1 MDGKIRRGK
10 LVYIASPYAGD
21 VEKNIA
27 FAKAACRYA
36 MEQGCTPVA
45 VHLIYP
51 QLLNDSIPEERE
63 MGIQMGLR
71 VLKACDELWICG
83 DRVSQGMQAEYQ
95 AAKALGM
102 SIQYFTESEILME
115 GGCPVMEMRQC

>member
-1 MDGKIRRGK
+1 M
-10 LVYIASPYAGD
+10 VYIASPYAGD
-21 VEKNIA
+21 VENNIA

-51 QLLNDSIPEERE
+51 QLLNDLIPEERE
-63 MGIQMGLR
+63 LGIQMGLR
-71 VLKACDELWICG
+71 VLRACDELWICG

-95 AAKALGM
+95 EAKKLG
-102 SIQYFTESEILME
+102 IPVRYITGNEILQE
-115 GGCPVMEMRQC
+115 TGYPVMEMRQC